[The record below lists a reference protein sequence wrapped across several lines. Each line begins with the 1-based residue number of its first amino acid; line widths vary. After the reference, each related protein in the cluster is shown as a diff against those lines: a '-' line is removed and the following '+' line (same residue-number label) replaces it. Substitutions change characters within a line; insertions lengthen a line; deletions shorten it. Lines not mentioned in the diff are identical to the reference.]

1 MRPLFIICMVFLLT
15 VTRVQARIIEVG
27 AGTNNPTIRMALGL
41 AIDGDTLRVHA
52 GTYKEGGLVITRPLV
67 IMGTGWP
74 VLDGEDKYEIMAIR
88 ADNVQVMGLNFRRPG
103 HSSLNDIAALRIYY
117 RSEAT
122 IRENRFE
129 HSYFAIYS
137 QGASHCRIIGN
148 TISSDAQDE
157 ISSGNGI
164 HCWKCDGMEILRNTI
179 TGHRDGIY
187 FEFVTNSIISGNESH
202 GNVRYGLHF
211 MFSHHDT
218 YNANKFRDNGSGV
231 AVMYSNQVTMV
242 HNSFSGN
249 WGSAAYGIL
258 MKDISDSRVIANR
271 FDGNTTAL
279 HLEGCSRTRIEGN
292 EFSRNGWA
300 IRIQASC
307 ENDVITTNNFTGNT
321 FDIAT
326 NGSLVLNT
334 FSGNYWDRYEGY
346 DLNHDGTGDLPY
358 RPVSMYSMIVERNPS
373 TLMLLHSFIV
383 GLLDKAERVIP
394 SFTPADL
401 ADALPRMRRIALT
414 TSAP

>member
-1 MRPLFIICMVFLLT
+1 MRHAITICLILLLGAPASA
-15 VTRVQARIIEVG
+15 RVIE
-27 AGTNNPTIRMALGL
+27 AGKGMTITSLRA
-41 AIDGDTLRVHA
+41 AITAAKAGDTVRLHE
-52 GTYKEGGLVITRPLV
+52 GTYREGALVVDKQLVI
-67 IMGTGWP
+67 IGKGWP
-74 VLDGEDKYEIMAIR
+74 VLDGEGKYEIMAIR
-88 ADNVQVMGLNFRRPG
+88 ADNVQVTGLCFRSAG

-117 RSEAT
+117 RSGVT

-129 HSYFAIYS
+129 RSYFAVYS
-137 QGASHCRIIGN
+137 QGASGCRIIGN
-148 TISSDAQDE
+148 TISSDAQNE

-164 HCWKCDGMEILRNTI
+164 HCWKCDGMEVLRNTI

-187 FEFVTNSIISGNESH
+187 FEFVTNSIISGNDSH

-279 HLEGCSRTRIEGN
+279 HLEGCTRTRIEGN

-307 ENDVITTNNFTGNT
+307 ENDVIATNNFTGNT

-326 NGSLVLNT
+326 NGSLVLNS
-334 FSGNYWDRYEGY
+334 FNGNYWDRYEGY
-346 DLNHDGTGDLPY
+346 DLDRDGTGDQPY

-373 TLMLLHSFIV
+373 TLMLLHSFMV

-394 SFTPADL
+394 SFTPAEL
-401 ADALPRMRRIALT
+401 ADAHPRMRRIALIT
-414 TSAP
+414 TVP

>member
-1 MRPLFIICMVFLLT
+1 MRSLPIIYALLILA
-15 VTRVQARIIEVG
+15 VAQAHARVIEVG
-27 AGTNNPTIRMALGL
+27 AGKTFSTIKPALS
-41 AIDGDTLRVHA
+41 AAVAGDTLRIH
-52 GTYKEGGLVITRPLV
+52 GGNYREGGLVIDKPLV
-67 IMGTGWP
+67 IIGTNWP
-74 VLDGEDKYEIMAIR
+74 VLDGEGKYEIMAIR
-88 ADNVQVMGLNFRRPG
+88 ADDVQVKGLVFRSPG
-103 HSSLNDIAALRIYY
+103 HSSLNDVAALRIYY
-117 RSEAT
+117 RSGVT
-122 IRENRFE
+122 VRENRFE

-148 TISSDAQDE
+148 TISSDAQNE

-164 HCWKCDGMEILRNTI
+164 HCWKCDGMEILQNTI

-187 FEFVTNSIISGNESH
+187 FEFVTNSIISGNDSH

-218 YNANKFRDNGSGV
+218 YNANKFRNNGSGV

-271 FDGNTTAL
+271 FEGNTTAL

-292 EFSRNGWA
+292 EFSANGWA

-307 ENDVITTNNFTGNT
+307 ENDLIATNNFTGNT

-346 DLNHDGTGDLPY
+346 DLDHDGTGDQPY

-373 TLMLLHSFIV
+373 TLMLLHSFMV

-401 ADALPRMRRIALT
+401 ADAHPRMRRIALIT
-414 TSAP
+414 TVP